1 MIKKSFSQNWLHK
14 KEPLKKIV
22 RAGQVKAEEK
32 IIEIG
37 PGTGYLTREL
47 LATGAEVIAI
57 EKDTDLIAGLE
68 EKFETEI
75 KNKKLVIINDD
86 ILKTDLAKLV
96 TEEYKVI
103 GNIPYNITGAILEK
117 IFQVKNLPETVI
129 ILMQKEVAERILAK
143 NKKESILS
151 LSIKVYG
158 QPKIAGEIKRGNFFP
173 VPKVDSAILKVDQPN
188 RSYFDLF
195 SEEEF
200 FAIIKKAFSQ
210 KRKQLKNNLQIDENI
225 LTNCNLPEKSRA
237 EDLTLEDWKKLILKI
252 KQQK

>member
-22 RAGQVKAEEK
+22 RAGGVKEGEV

-47 LATGAEVIAI
+47 LAVGAEVIAI

-68 EKFETEI
+68 EKFEIEI
-75 KNKKLVIINDD
+75 KNKQLTIINDD
-86 ILKTDLAKLV
+86 ILKTNWEKLI
-96 TEEYKVI
+96 TGKYKII

-117 IFQVKNLPETVI
+117 IFQTKKLPETII

-151 LSIKVYG
+151 LSIKAYG
-158 QPKIAGEIKRGNFFP
+158 QPKIAGEIKKGNFFP
-173 VPKVDSAILKVDQPN
+173 VPKVDSAILKVEQPN
-188 RSYFDLF
+188 RSYFNLF

-200 FAIIKKAFSQ
+200 FTIIKKAFGQ
-210 KRKQLKNNLQIDENI
+210 KRKQLKNNLQIAENI
-225 LTNCNLPEKSRA
+225 LTSCNLPEKSRA
-237 EDLTLEDWKKLILKI
+237 EDLTLEDWKKLIFKL
-252 KQQK
+252 KQQ